1 MHESK
6 DKFAKSIKEVEY
18 LNSICKKETKYD
30 YIFFKAIILLL
41 SAKLEKF
48 VKDSTKEYINE
59 LISYNVTNKN
69 IPIKLIKE
77 IINNELKK
85 IENITLDNYIAPNKQ
100 HKKRAKVFSL
110 IWDDTYHLSEL
121 NVDEFLISISK
132 NGSNGIKE
140 VYSKIGLSNIIFSI
154 PDYCQFDGFTQIN
167 YSVVNRIDYIIYL
180 RNNIIHEDVNPII
193 TYQDNELNIRII
205 KHFVSKVNQKLNHS
219 LKLIKK
225 SIL

>member
-69 IPIKLIKE
+69 IHILHWNPCTDALGS
-77 IINNELKK
+77 
-85 IENITLDNYIAPNKQ
+85 TRPD
-100 HKKRAKVFSL
+100 RRSRKVYP
-110 IWDDTYHLSEL
+110 DKTDTR
-121 NVDEFLISISK
+121 
-132 NGSNGIKE
+132 
-140 VYSKIGLSNIIFSI
+140 
-154 PDYCQFDGFTQIN
+154 PPP
-167 YSVVNRIDYIIYL
+167 R
-180 RNNIIHEDVNPII
+180 
-193 TYQDNELNIRII
+193 
-205 KHFVSKVNQKLNHS
+205 
-219 LKLIKK
+219 
-225 SIL
+225 